1 MHAKPMLY
9 NAIEHAAQPLL
20 EAFQSARHI
29 LVTSHINPDGDAIGS
44 VVGISRVLRQL
55 GRTVTM
61 VVPTALPGVAAALPD
76 AADVQ
81 VYADTRSLPDEADLV
96 LLLDTGSVAR
106 IEPIST
112 HEREYLAARPLIII
126 DHHAT
131 NTGEGMLNL
140 VMTEAAATCEIL
152 ALLVRAWKLPLDAE
166 TATALLL
173 GLITDTQSFQTTHT
187 SPRTLEVA
195 ADLLQAGGRLN
206 DVVRSMLFA
215 KPFAHARALG
225 LAMERLHQEGPIIWT
240 EFTQAMQRDSAADDE
255 AGDEITAYISR
266 IGGAQ
271 AYVLFKE
278 RRDGTV
284 KISLRSAPGINVGSV
299 AQALGGGGHRE
310 AAGATLEMPLD
321 EARPLVLAKVRAL
334 LEGNQ

>member
-1 MHAKPMLY
+1 
-9 NAIEHAAQPLL
+9 
-20 EAFQSARHI
+20 
-29 LVTSHINPDGDAIGS
+29 
-44 VVGISRVLRQL
+44 
-55 GRTVTM
+55 
-61 VVPTALPGVAAALPD
+61 
-76 AADVQ
+76 
-81 VYADTRSLPDEADLV
+81 
-96 LLLDTGSVAR
+96 
-106 IEPIST
+106 
-112 HEREYLAARPLIII
+112 
-126 DHHAT
+126 
-131 NTGEGMLNL
+131 
-140 VMTEAAATCEIL
+140 
-152 ALLVRAWKLPLDAE
+152 
-166 TATALLL
+166 
-173 GLITDTQSFQTTHT
+173 
-187 SPRTLEVA
+187 
-195 ADLLQAGGRLN
+195 
-206 DVVRSMLFA
+206 
-215 KPFAHARALG
+215 
-225 LAMERLHQEGPIIWT
+225 MERLHQEGAIIWT